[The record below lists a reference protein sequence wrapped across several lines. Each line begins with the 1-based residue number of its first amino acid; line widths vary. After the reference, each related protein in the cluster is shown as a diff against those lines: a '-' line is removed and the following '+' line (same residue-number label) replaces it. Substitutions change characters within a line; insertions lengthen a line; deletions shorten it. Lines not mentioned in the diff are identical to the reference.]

1 MCVIAGIGFHRR
13 ETGPDSRVLY
23 RMKLTPR
30 QIATYA
36 GIGAAAVGV
45 VLLIA
50 GPFIGDSVS
59 PDTVLTVEPVSYTG
73 AIVLI
78 LGLAAL
84 AAIYFFTNRASKS
97 QGTGDT
103 NWRQLTQ
110 DYFDTFSHDMGRPF
124 RRILGKER
132 EVRVRLEE
140 SGVKVPEFVS
150 SLMDEIEQQAPSF
163 RLMLANVRVLVELED
178 PVAEEVLDPV
188 DPAGIIRNIVD
199 RYFRLAGEHGIELS
213 WWAEPQ
219 EFGLVYGDAAA
230 LDHVVTNL
238 VDNAVKFSSG
248 NIEIRLT
255 RNPTHYYIRVWDD
268 GAGIPDSY
276 LPHLFD
282 RGWTPA
288 LAGRQ
293 EKTSSGLGLYITRTL
308 CRRAGGDLHVE
319 SVTGTS
325 AQSGAGGEHHTS
337 FTVMLPLKER
347 NPVAP
352 TPRRVRERNQ

>member
-1 MCVIAGIGFHRR
+1 
-13 ETGPDSRVLY
+13 
-23 RMKLTPR
+23 MKLTPR
-30 QIATYA
+30 QIVTYA
-36 GIGAAAVGV
+36 GVAASAIGV
-45 VLLIA
+45 VLLIV

-59 PDTVLTVEPVSYTG
+59 PDTVLTVEPVSYSG

-78 LGLAAL
+78 LGLAIL
-84 AAIYFFTNRASKS
+84 AVVLFVTHRSSKS
-97 QGTGDT
+97 PESSDT
-103 NWRQLTQ
+103 NWSQLTQ

-140 SGVKVPEFVS
+140 SGLEVPEFVS

-178 PVAEEVLDPV
+178 PSAEMVLDPV
-188 DPAGIIRNIVD
+188 DPAGIVRNIVD

-238 VDNAVKFSSG
+238 VDNAVKFSGG

-282 RGWTPA
+282 RGWTPE

-293 EKTSSGLGLYITRTL
+293 EKTSSGLGLYIARTL

-319 SVTGTS
+319 SVTGTGN
-325 AQSGAGGEHHTS
+325 QRGASGEHYTS

-347 NPVAP
+347 NAVAE
-352 TPRRVRERNQ
+352 TRRRGRERMQ

>member
-1 MCVIAGIGFHRR
+1 
-13 ETGPDSRVLY
+13 
-23 RMKLTPR
+23 MKFTPR
-30 QIATYA
+30 QIATYV
-36 GIGAAAVGV
+36 GIGASVIGV
-45 VLLIA
+45 VLLVV
-50 GPFIGDSVS
+50 GPFIGESFN
-59 PDTVLTVEPVSYTG
+59 PDTVLTVEPVSYAG
-73 AIVLI
+73 AITLI
-78 LGLAAL
+78 LGLATL
-84 AAIYFFTNRASKS
+84 AGMFLITHRSSDSSEVAESNWS
-97 QGTGDT
+97 QV
-103 NWRQLTQ
+103 TQ

-140 SGVKVPEFVS
+140 SGVEVPEFVS

-178 PVAEEVLDPV
+178 PTAEMLLDPV
-188 DPAGIIRNIVD
+188 DPAGIVRNIVD

-282 RGWTPA
+282 RGWTPE

-293 EKTSSGLGLYITRTL
+293 EKTSSGLGLYIARTL

-319 SVTGTS
+319 SVTGTG
-325 AQSGAGGEHHTS
+325 AQHDDAVEHYTS

-347 NPVAP
+347 NPVAE
-352 TPRRVRERNQ
+352 TRRTGSERIQ